1 MYRLFR
7 RISGSIFPRPD
18 RPWDEDATSTAPQI
32 GKKRRM
38 SDEDDEPS
46 TPSLKKSRTGLL
58 AKDGEAVVEEGPS
71 QVEKDEAAEGMKEVT
86 KGVQEVEIDETK
98 KAVSVDEASAAE
110 KAADVPLPES
120 PVIQATTTEGS
131 EPEQAVMDD
140 TAEGEK
146 VDESKEASENVEGVQ
161 EPAGDGEKK
170 AEDKDSVADATATH
184 DVEATPAI
192 THDVAEAQAEPT
204 DMAAEVA
211 TITEVAA

>member
-1 MYRLFR
+1 MD
-7 RISGSIFPRPD
+7 P
-18 RPWDEDATSTAPQI
+18 ATSTAPQI

-58 AKDGEAVVEEGPS
+58 AKDGEAVVVEGPS

-98 KAVSVDEASAAE
+98 KAVSADEAE
-110 KAADVPLPES
+110 EAADVPLPES

-131 EPEQAVMDD
+131 EPAQAVMDD

-146 VDESKEASENVEGVQ
+146 VDEGKETSENVEGVQ
-161 EPAGDGEKK
+161 EPADDGENK
-170 AEDKDSVADATATH
+170 AEDKDSAADATATH

-204 DMAAEVA
+204 EVA